1 MNTKL
6 RKKAK
11 NNIEKEFFKLMN
23 NAIFAKSMKNVK
35 KHREIKLVTTER
47 RRNYI
52 VSQPNSHTTKFFTEN
67 LSAIEM
73 RKTQILMNKSVYL
86 GFSILGLSKIVIY
99 EFWYDYLKPKYG
111 ENPKLCYMGI
121 SSFIVRAK
129 TDDIY
134 KDIVEDVATR
144 FDTSN
149 YKLDKP

>member
-1 MNTKL
+1 
-6 RKKAK
+6 
-11 NNIEKEFFKLMN
+11 
-23 NAIFAKSMKNVK
+23 
-35 KHREIKLVTTER
+35 
-47 RRNYI
+47 
-52 VSQPNSHTTKFFTEN
+52 
-67 LSAIEM
+67 
-73 RKTQILMNKSVYL
+73 MNKAVYL
-86 GFSILGLSKIVIY
+86 GFSILDLSKIVIY
-99 EFWYDYLKPKYG
+99 EFLYDYLKPKYG